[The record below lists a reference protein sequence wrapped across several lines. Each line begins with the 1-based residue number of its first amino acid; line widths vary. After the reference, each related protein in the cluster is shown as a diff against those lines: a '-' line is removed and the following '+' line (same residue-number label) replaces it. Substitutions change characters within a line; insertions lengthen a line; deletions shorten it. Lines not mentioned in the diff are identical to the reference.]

1 MNKNTDTVIFLTACV
16 NPKGMSFTKLTTP
29 KERAKQY
36 VDAIKYYIINTN
48 YNILLVENTGY
59 SFEKDFK
66 HEVMQGRIE
75 LLTFHGN
82 EYDRL
87 FGKGYGEGLIVTYA
101 IKHSTLLVNANKII
115 KITGRHIITNFKIID
130 KVIKI
135 TSRKPF
141 IHFNLA
147 YTGDR
152 QTACSDMFIGT
163 TNFFKKYLFNYLPK
177 INDSQNYYFEDALY
191 DAAKLAIK
199 EKNYHFS
206 LLPFNLQQQGLSGTT
221 GEKLLTFSL
230 YSQFKHFVKFIL
242 SLIIGY
248 KL

>member
-1 MNKNTDTVIFLTACV
+1 M
-16 NPKGMSFTKLTTP
+16 
-29 KERAKQY
+29 
-36 VDAIKYYIINTN
+36 
-48 YNILLVENTGY
+48 
-59 SFEKDFK
+59 
-66 HEVMQGRIE
+66 
-75 LLTFHGN
+75 
-82 EYDRL
+82 
-87 FGKGYGEGLIVTYA
+87 
-101 IKHSTLLVNANKII
+101 
-115 KITGRHIITNFKIID
+115 
-130 KVIKI
+130 IKI